1 MMYPTGTG
9 NRAVPAVLEKQ
20 LYSSYLSKVTMLP
33 LIISAVKLVQ

>member
-1 MMYPTGTG
+1 MMYPTALVTSGSRG
-9 NRAVPAVLEKQ
+9 IGKKQ

>member
-1 MMYPTGTG
+1 MMYPTALV
-9 NRAVPAVLEKQ
+9 NRRFRGIGKQ

>member
-1 MMYPTGTG
+1 MMYPTALVTG
-9 NRAVPAVLEKQ
+9 GSRGIEKQ